1 MRSPWAADGY
11 FDPEQPANRSQESGA
26 MESFAIDTRGRRWL
40 RTGDIATIDRH
51 GYVRIVDRA
60 KNLIKS
66 GGEWISSQAL
76 EASLVQHPDVN
87 EAAVIGR
94 PDARWQ
100 ERPIAF
106 VTLKAGCASR
116 DKVEI
121 TTELL
126 DLLASRFAKWQCP
139 HEIVIASTLP
149 RGNTGKI
156 DKIRVRETNSA
167 RQTR

>member
-11 FDPEQPANRSQESGA
+11 FDPEQPANRSQEFGA
-26 MESFAIDTRGRRWL
+26 MELFAIDTRGRRWL

-60 KNLIKS
+60 KDLIKS

-126 DLLASRFAKWQCP
+126 TYSPAALPNGNAPTRSSLLRHCHAATLER
-139 HEIVIASTLP
+139 ST
-149 RGNTGKI
+149 RSG
-156 DKIRVRETNSA
+156 
-167 RQTR
+167 